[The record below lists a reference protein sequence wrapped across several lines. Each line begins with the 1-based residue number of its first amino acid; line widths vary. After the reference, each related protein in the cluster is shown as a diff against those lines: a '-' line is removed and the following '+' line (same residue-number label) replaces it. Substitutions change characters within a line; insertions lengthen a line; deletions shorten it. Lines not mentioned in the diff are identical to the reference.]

1 MINGAHVFRPET
13 LLAFVRVSELN
24 SFTKAAESLHLPKAS
39 MSTAIK
45 QLESQLGTQLVH
57 RTTRLVQLT
66 ADGELFYERCK
77 ALLSEVAE
85 LETLFIKD
93 PAEVSGRL
101 RIDMPLS
108 TARNIVVPN
117 LPEFISRHPKIQLE
131 ISSTD
136 REVDIIREGFDCVIR
151 ASRLEDSTLIARPL
165 GGFTQVNCISA
176 GYAQRMGVPLCL
188 EDLQNHYV
196 VHYDRNFH
204 ATNASFDYVIN
215 GQEVSQ
221 PMQHRVTVNNSDAYQ
236 AACLAGLGIAQ
247 MPTTCIKELIE
258 QGEIITVLPNYQ
270 AAPIPLHLMYPN
282 KKNLPL
288 RVRLFM
294 DWVTALL
301 KPYLL

>member
-1 MINGAHVFRPET
+1 MFRPET

-24 SFTKAAESLHLPKAS
+24 SFTKAAESLNLPKAS
-39 MSTAIK
+39 MSAAIK
-45 QLESQLGTQLVH
+45 QLEHQLGTQLIH

-77 ALLSEVAE
+77 SLLSEVAE
-85 LETLFIKD
+85 LETLFIND

-101 RIDMPLS
+101 RVDMPLN
-108 TARNIVVPN
+108 TAKNIVIPN

-136 REVDIIREGFDCVIR
+136 REVDVIREGFDCVIR
-151 ASRLEDSTLIARPL
+151 ASRLEDSTLIARTL
-165 GGFTQVNCISA
+165 GGFPQVNCISSE
-176 GYAQRMGVPLCL
+176 YAQRMGVPIRL
-188 EDLQNHYV
+188 EDLQHHYV

-204 ATNASFDYVIN
+204 TTRASFDYVIDE
-215 GQEVSQ
+215 QEQSIS
-221 PMQHRVTVNNSDAYQ
+221 MRHRVTVNNSDAYQ

-247 MPTTCIKELIE
+247 MPTTCIKELLE
-258 QGEIITVLPNYQ
+258 QGEMLTVLPNYQ

-294 DWVTALL
+294 DWVTALI
-301 KPYLL
+301 KPHLA